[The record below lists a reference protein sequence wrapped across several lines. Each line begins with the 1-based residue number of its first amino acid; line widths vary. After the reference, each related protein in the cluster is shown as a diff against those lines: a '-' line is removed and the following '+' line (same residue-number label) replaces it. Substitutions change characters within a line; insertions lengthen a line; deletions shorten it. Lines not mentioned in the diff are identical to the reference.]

1 MRSLSSALKAR
12 MADNATITAR
22 ASILFADGERVEVPG
37 SRVFSLS
44 LERASSSDSSFDIGA
59 AVMSQLDITIGNSD
73 GWLDSRD
80 LTGATLTAWV
90 GAGLPDGTTEWVKL
104 GVFNVDQPDSY
115 SGRVSLTCLDNL
127 SRLERPVTDVT
138 CSLPCTV
145 AELAQAI
152 CDRCGV
158 VLAPTE
164 AIPNGD
170 LVVPSTASLDDTDTC
185 LDAIG
190 WVAQATGTYAICDGD
205 GVLHLSWY
213 DPEAISEEGEA
224 VDGHPFVTVRACS
237 SITVL
242 TDDVV
247 VTGVRVT
254 AQNEVADDGGIGE
267 DGETALY
274 GSEGYVLSVEGN
286 KLIGYGM
293 AADVAQ
299 RVGRR
304 CVGLRFRPFEATCI
318 SNLEAEPGDPC
329 MVTDLRG
336 NAHMSYVTRVS
347 LNANSSMTVAC
358 SAEAAARNSAAS
370 ASAATKAVVAAREEA
385 KREAE
390 ARREAQRR
398 ADEAAST
405 ASEAASK
412 ATEAQGA
419 ADRAALAASAAQGA
433 ADKAREGAENAQ
445 ATADAAKATAASAKS
460 TADAASASATAAQ
473 EAADAAAEGARAAQ
487 STADAAKANAAK
499 ASQAAS
505 DADEAASRA
514 ASAASAAQSTADAA
528 KAGAEKAQGDLAAAQ
543 KALEDV
549 QSQADATD
557 EEVAAAKAAV
567 EAAQATADKA
577 KADAATASSAAATA
591 KSAADDAT
599 KWAEDARAKATEA
612 ASGAAKAQETADAA
626 RANASAAQSTAD
638 AAKANAATA
647 STAASRAQE
656 AADAAQSTADA
667 AKADASA
674 AQSTADTA
682 KADAA
687 AAQGTA
693 DAAATEA
700 SNARLLAEE
709 AKDKAEKAQSAVDAV
724 SKQLAEQIAT
734 SSGLFTTSEAKDDGS
749 YVWYMHD
756 KATLADSQ
764 VVWKFAA
771 DVIAVS
777 NDGQKTWV
785 TALNSDGMALLQRI
799 YAVGIN
805 ADFVTAGRLQSRD
818 GATYI
823 DLDSGEA
830 RISSSTI
837 VGGRSF
843 ADTIAGLED
852 ADRAATDAIAGI
864 NDNVDQLFRKT
875 SYVTIGEDADHNPEL
890 VLGTNVSD
898 FSLRITNEAIKFMQ
912 GTVAVAYINN
922 QQLYITRSIV
932 VDELMMGNGA
942 GFAWRRRQN
951 GHLGLRYMEG

>member
-1 MRSLSSALKAR
+1 MRSLSSAIKAR
-12 MADNATITAR
+12 MADNATLTAR

-80 LTGATLTAWV
+80 LTGATITAWV

-138 CSLPCTV
+138 RSLPCTV

-170 LVVPSTASLDDTDTC
+170 LVVPATASLDDTDTC

-213 DPEAISEEGEA
+213 DPEAISEDGEA

-473 EAADAAAEGARAAQ
+473 EAADAAAEGA
-487 STADAAKANAAK
+487 
-499 ASQAAS
+499 
-505 DADEAASRA
+505 
-514 ASAASAAQSTADAA
+514 SAAQSTADAA
-528 KAGAEKAQGDLAAAQ
+528 
-543 KALEDV
+543 
-549 QSQADATD
+549 
-557 EEVAAAKAAV
+557 
-567 EAAQATADKA
+567 
-577 KADAATASSAAATA
+577 
-591 KSAADDAT
+591 
-599 KWAEDARAKATEA
+599 
-612 ASGAAKAQETADAA
+612 
-626 RANASAAQSTAD
+626 
-638 AAKANAATA
+638 
-647 STAASRAQE
+647 
-656 AADAAQSTADA
+656 
-667 AKADASA
+667 
-674 AQSTADTA
+674 
-682 KADAA
+682 
-687 AAQGTA
+687 
-693 DAAATEA
+693 
-700 SNARLLAEE
+700 
-709 AKDKAEKAQSAVDAV
+709 
-724 SKQLAEQIAT
+724 
-734 SSGLFTTSEAKDDGS
+734 
-749 YVWYMHD
+749 
-756 KATLADSQ
+756 
-764 VVWKFAA
+764 
-771 DVIAVS
+771 
-777 NDGQKTWV
+777 
-785 TALNSDGMALLQRI
+785 
-799 YAVGIN
+799 
-805 ADFVTAGRLQSRD
+805 
-818 GATYI
+818 
-823 DLDSGEA
+823 
-830 RISSSTI
+830 
-837 VGGRSF
+837 
-843 ADTIAGLED
+843 
-852 ADRAATDAIAGI
+852 
-864 NDNVDQLFRKT
+864 
-875 SYVTIGEDADHNPEL
+875 
-890 VLGTNVSD
+890 
-898 FSLRITNEAIKFMQ
+898 
-912 GTVAVAYINN
+912 
-922 QQLYITRSIV
+922 
-932 VDELMMGNGA
+932 
-942 GFAWRRRQN
+942 
-951 GHLGLRYMEG
+951 